1 MKEKGKIYMAPTLA
15 YRMRPTSLKD
25 ILGQEH
31 IIGEHALFTQFVVK
45 KHPMSVIL
53 YGPPGC
59 GKTTLACALA
69 RDLDIPYRIFNAST
83 GNKKEMD
90 MIIAEA
96 KMSGELFVI
105 IDEVHRLN
113 KDKQDHLLPHIESG
127 LLIVAGCTTSNPYH
141 SINPAIRSRCHI
153 VEVKPLSQEHVIDGL
168 KRAIVSENGL
178 NNEFDVEDDVLEYI
192 AKLSSGDIR
201 YAYNC
206 LEMASIL
213 CDDHYITLD
222 IVKRSLLKANAQ
234 YDKDED
240 QYYDTLS
247 GLQKSI
253 RGSDPNGA
261 MYYLGKL
268 IEANDIESLE
278 RRVIT
283 TAYEDIGLANPNA
296 CMRVVLAFQA
306 AKTIGFPEARIPIAS
321 AIIDLCLSPKSKSSE
336 NAIDAALSSLAT
348 HPYKAPEY
356 LRLTPVGLEEDEK
369 YDYSRPE
376 LWEYIQYLPEE
387 IKDEK
392 FYVPWLTSSYEK
404 ALAENYKRI
413 LKHGRTNQIKKLNQN
428 HKNKK

>member
-1 MKEKGKIYMAPTLA
+1 MATTLA
-15 YRMRPTSLKD
+15 HRMRPQSLKD
-25 ILGQEH
+25 VLGQKH
-31 IIGEHALFTQFVVK
+31 IIGEKAIFSQFVKK
-45 KHPMSVIL
+45 KHPMSCIL

-59 GKTTLACALA
+59 GKTTLASALA
-69 RDLDIPYRIFNAST
+69 TDLDIPYRIFNAST

-90 MIIAEA
+90 MIIEEA

-113 KDKQDHLLPHIESG
+113 KDKQDHLLPHIENG
-127 LLIVAGCTTSNPYH
+127 LLIIAGCTTANPYH
-141 SINPAIRSRCHI
+141 SINPAIRSRCQI
-153 VEVKPLSQEHVIDGL
+153 IEVKPLSLEDIEEGL
-168 KRAIVSENGL
+168 KRALISPNGL
-178 NNEFDVEDDVLEYI
+178 NQQFQVEEGVLTYI

-206 LEMASIL
+206 LEIASIL
-213 CDDHYITLD
+213 CDDNMITLD
-222 IVKRSLLKANAQ
+222 VIQRSIHKANAQ
-234 YDKDED
+234 FDKDED

-296 CMRVVLAFQA
+296 CMRTVIAFQA
-306 AKTIGFPEARIPIAS
+306 AKVIGFPEARIPIAS

-348 HPYKAPEY
+348 HPYPAPTY
-356 LRLTPVGLEEDEK
+356 LRLTPVGLQEDEK

-376 LWEYIQYLPEE
+376 LWEYIQYLPEQLKGE
-387 IKDEK
+387 Q
-392 FYVPWLTSSYEK
+392 FYIPWMSSAYEK
-404 ALAENYKRI
+404 ALAENYRRI
-413 LKHGRTNQIKKLNQN
+413 LKHGRTSHIKELN
-428 HKNKK
+428 HKK

>member
-1 MKEKGKIYMAPTLA
+1 MATTLA

-25 ILGQEH
+25 VLGQKH
-31 IIGEHALFTQFVVK
+31 IIGENALFSQFVKK
-45 KHPMSVIL
+45 KHPMSTIL

-59 GKTTLACALA
+59 GKTTIASALA
-69 RDLDIPYRIFNAST
+69 NDLNIPYRLFNAST

-90 MIIAEA
+90 ILIEEA

-105 IDEVHRLN
+105 IDEIHRLN
-113 KDKQDHLLPHIESG
+113 KDKQDHLLPYLENG
-127 LLIVAGCTTSNPYH
+127 LIIIAGCTTANPYH
-141 SINPAIRSRCHI
+141 SINPAIRSRCQI
-153 VEVKPLSQEHVIDGL
+153 VEVKPLEKNDIIHGL
-168 KRAIVSENGL
+168 KQALISQNGFNNTYQIEDGVL
-178 NNEFDVEDDVLEYI
+178 NYI
-192 AKLSSGDIR
+192 AQLSSGDIR

-206 LEMASIL
+206 LEVCSIL
-213 CDDHYITLD
+213 AKDSYISLD
-222 IVKRSLLKANAQ
+222 IVKTALPRANAQ

-261 MYYLGKL
+261 MYYLAKL

-296 CMRVVLAFQA
+296 CMRTVLAFQA

-336 NAIDAALSSLAT
+336 TAIDAALASLKT
-348 HPYKAPEY
+348 HSYPAPAY
-356 LRLTPVGLEEDEK
+356 LRLTPVGLEENER
-369 YDYSRPE
+369 YNYNRPE
-376 LWEYIQYLPEE
+376 LWEYIQYLPDE
-387 IKDEK
+387 IKNEQ
-392 FYVPWLTSSYEK
+392 FYIPWMTSAYEK
-404 ALAENYKRI
+404 ALAENYRRI
-413 LKHGRTNQIKKLNQN
+413 LKHGRTNQMKKLN
-428 HKNKK
+428 KNDK

>member
-1 MKEKGKIYMAPTLA
+1 MASTLA
-15 YRMRPTSLKD
+15 HRMRPTSLND
-25 ILGQEH
+25 VLGQNH
-31 IIGEHALFTQFVVK
+31 IIGEKAIFSQFVKK
-45 KHPMSVIL
+45 KHPMSCIL

-59 GKTTLACALA
+59 GKTTLASALA
-69 RDLDIPYRIFNAST
+69 NDLNIPYRIFNAST

-90 MIIAEA
+90 MIIEEA

-113 KDKQDHLLPHIESG
+113 KDKQDHLLPHIENG
-127 LLIVAGCTTSNPYH
+127 LLIIAGCTTANPYH
-141 SINPAIRSRCHI
+141 SINPAIRSRCQI
-153 VEVKPLSQEHVIDGL
+153 IEVKPLRLEDIIEGL
-168 KRAIVSENGL
+168 KRAIKDERGL
-178 NNEFDVEDDVLEYI
+178 QGQYIVDDEVLEYI

-206 LEMASIL
+206 LELASIL
-213 CDDHYITLD
+213 TDDQHITID
-222 IVKRSLLKANAQ
+222 MVKNSIRKANAQ
-234 YDKDED
+234 FDKDED

-296 CMRVVLAFQA
+296 CMRTVIAFQA
-306 AKTIGFPEARIPIAS
+306 AKVIGFPEARIPLAS

-336 NAIDAALSSLAT
+336 NAIDAALSSLSV
-348 HPYKAPEY
+348 HPYPAPQY
-356 LRLTPVGLEEDEK
+356 LRLSPVGLEEDEK

-376 LWEYIQYLPEE
+376 LWEYIQYLPEQLKGE
-387 IKDEK
+387 Q
-392 FYVPWLTSSYEK
+392 FYIPWMTSNYEK
-404 ALAENYKRI
+404 ALAENYRRI
-413 LKHGRTNQIKKLNQN
+413 LKHGRTSHIKELNN
-428 HKNKK
+428 TCLLYTSDAADE